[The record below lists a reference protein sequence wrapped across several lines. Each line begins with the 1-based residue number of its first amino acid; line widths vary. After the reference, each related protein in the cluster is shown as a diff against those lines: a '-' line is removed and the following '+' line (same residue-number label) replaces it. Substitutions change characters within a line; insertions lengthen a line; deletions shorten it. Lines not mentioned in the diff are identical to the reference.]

1 MWSRPL
7 HGFAFH
13 RGKKTDLEAFY
24 AFEIKLS
31 LIVLVFFDTN
41 INIDVDV
48 FAKKLI
54 IFSTTLLLNKCWQIN
69 ITQHQCKDLT
79 MSIPIEH
86 KVYKIEALL
95 HDQQAVYSFV

>member
-1 MWSRPL
+1 MSSRLL

-13 RGKKTDLEAFY
+13 REKKNYLQAFY

-31 LIVLVFFDTN
+31 FIVLVFSDTN

-54 IFSTTLLLNKCWQIN
+54 IFSTTLLLNKC
-69 ITQHQCKDLT
+69 
-79 MSIPIEH
+79 
-86 KVYKIEALL
+86 
-95 HDQQAVYSFV
+95 